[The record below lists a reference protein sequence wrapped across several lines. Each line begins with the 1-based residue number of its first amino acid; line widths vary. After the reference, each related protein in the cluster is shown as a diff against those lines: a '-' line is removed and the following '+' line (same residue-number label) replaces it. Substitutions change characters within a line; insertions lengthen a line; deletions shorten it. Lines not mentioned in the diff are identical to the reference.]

1 MASGGKRVVLSL
13 KRKIDLMIEAI
24 ENGQKQKNAAS
35 DFGIS
40 ANTVSGIMK
49 LKERYKEEL
58 YSGEVGT
65 QQFFFQ
71 RLLRTSDVV
80 IFFLVPQRHRYKRSR
95 L

>member
-1 MASGGKRVVLSL
+1 MSSGGKRVVLSL
-13 KRKIDLMIEAI
+13 KRKIDLIGAI

-40 ANTVSGIMK
+40 AINTVSGVMK
-49 LKERYKEEL
+49 LKERYKEEF

-71 RLLRTSDVV
+71 RLLRTSDVA